1 MGSSSTKSL
10 LSVSEVIDKVAEPKA
25 KNPIGH
31 PKKEVDKTSFFG
43 IWTFWVML
51 LSDFGGSFRAQA
63 VLV

>member
-31 PKKEVDKTSFFG
+31 PKKEVERLPFFVHYAER
-43 IWTFWVML
+43 TPLHFKRDL
-51 LSDFGGSFRAQA
+51 LHF
-63 VLV
+63 